1 MVDITMDGDLD
12 ICQLLLISRAIMPYE
27 QRSLWGEVQPN
38 PRENYLKN
46 AIYTWSGDFLPRR
59 IFVVNVA

>member
-1 MVDITMDGDLD
+1 MVDITMGRNLD
-12 ICQLLLISRAIMPYE
+12 ICQLLLILLAIMSHE
-27 QRSLWGEVQPN
+27 QRGEVQPN

-46 AIYTWSGDFLPRR
+46 AIYTWSGDFLPLR